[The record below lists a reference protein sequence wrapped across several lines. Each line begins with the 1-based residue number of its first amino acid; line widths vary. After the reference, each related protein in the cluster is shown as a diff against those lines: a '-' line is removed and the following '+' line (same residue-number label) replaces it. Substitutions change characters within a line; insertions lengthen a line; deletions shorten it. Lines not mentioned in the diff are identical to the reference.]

1 VTDVRLALYGFGH
14 VGRALARLLITTDA
28 PFTVTALVTKD
39 HGAVVHGGGIDLA
52 TILAGTDLPR
62 RGMTGDRGTHG
73 DFDPGMPF
81 EPPRVGRLPADVL
94 VEMTPL
100 DPITGEPALGYIR
113 EALSAGMHVVTANK
127 GPIARAYRELEAVA
141 MKKGRLLRFEATL
154 ADCLPVFT
162 LRRAAL
168 PLAKIV
174 AIRGIVSSTNNHI
187 LTAAAAGVPFGDAL
201 AEAQR
206 LGIAEADPRNDLE
219 GHDAAAKA
227 TILAN
232 VLMDAELV
240 PEDVAREPI
249 DERAAQAARVAA
261 RSGDRVRPLIEIARR
276 GGNVVASFGPRRLT
290 PMDALYAVD
299 DFSMGLVF
307 ETDLAGRVVVQ
318 LHDPH
323 VDQVAYA
330 ILTDLLEIAA
340 LGAAGTMPRP

>member
-1 VTDVRLALYGFGH
+1 MPVRLALFGFGN
-14 VGRALARLLITTDA
+14 VGRALARTLLETKA
-28 PFTVTALVTKD
+28 PFVVTALATKR
-39 HGAVVHGGGIDLA
+39 HGAVVDAAGIDLG
-52 TILAGTDLPR
+52 TILAGTDLPLR
-62 RGMTGDRGTHG
+62 
-73 DFDPGMPF
+73 
-81 EPPRVGRLPADVL
+81 ELPPIASVPADVL

-100 DPITGEPALGYIR
+100 DPVSGEPALGYVR
-113 EALSAGMHVVTANK
+113 NALTAGMHVVTANK
-127 GPIARAYRELEAVA
+127 GPIARAYRELEALA
-141 MKKGRLLRFEATL
+141 TKQGRMLRFEATL

-168 PLAKIV
+168 PLATIT

-187 LTAAAAGVPFGDAL
+187 LSAAATGVPFEDAL
-201 AEAQR
+201 ADAQR

-232 VLMDAELV
+232 VLMGAELV
-240 PEDVAREPI
+240 PEDIAREPI
-249 DERAAQAARVAA
+249 DERAATAARAA
-261 RSGDRVRPLIEIARR
+261 ADNGDRVRPVIEIARR
-276 GGNVVASFGPRRLT
+276 GGKVVASLGPRRLA
-290 PMDALYAVD
+290 PMDPLFAVD

-330 ILTDLLEIAA
+330 ILTDLLEIS
-340 LGAAGTMPRP
+340 GTMPRP

>member
-1 VTDVRLALYGFGH
+1 VRLALIGFGN
-14 VGRALARLLITTDA
+14 VGRALARMLVATKA
-28 PFTVTALVTKD
+28 PFIVTALATRR
-39 HGAVVHGGGIDLA
+39 HGAVVDRSGIDLS
-52 TILAGTDLPR
+52 TILAGTDVPLAVA
-62 RGMTGDRGTHG
+62 
-73 DFDPGMPF
+73 
-81 EPPRVGRLPADVL
+81 PPIVSLPADVL

-100 DPITGEPALGYIR
+100 DPAKGEPALSYIR
-113 EALSAGMHVVTANK
+113 EALAAGMHVVTANK
-127 GPIARAYRELEAVA
+127 GPIARAYRELDALA
-141 MKKGRLLRFEATL
+141 TKHGCMLRFEATL

-168 PLAKIV
+168 PLAKIS

-187 LTAAAAGVPFGDAL
+187 LTAAAAGVPFADAL

-232 VLMDAELV
+232 VLMDADLV
-240 PEDVAREPI
+240 PEDVTREPI
-249 DERAAQAARVAA
+249 DERAADAARVAA
-261 RSGDRVRPLIEIARR
+261 GNGDRVRPVIEIARR
-276 GGNVVASFGPRRLT
+276 GGQVVASFGPRRLG
-290 PMDALYAVD
+290 PLDPLYAVD
-299 DFSMGLVF
+299 DFSMGLNF

-330 ILTDLLEIAA
+330 ILTDLLEIS
-340 LGAAGTMPRP
+340 AAGTMPRR

>member
-1 VTDVRLALYGFGH
+1 LALFGFGN
-14 VGRALARLLITTDA
+14 VGRALCRMLLHTRV
-28 PFTVTALVTKD
+28 PFQVTALATRS
-39 HGAVVHGGGIDLA
+39 HGAVVDGFGIDL
-52 TILAGTDLPR
+52 TLILAGTDLPLR
-62 RGMTGDRGTHG
+62 VA
-73 DFDPGMPF
+73 
-81 EPPRVGRLPADVL
+81 PPMASLPADVL

-100 DPITGEPALGYIR
+100 DPITGEPALTYIR
-113 EALSAGMHVVTANK
+113 DALTAGMHVVTANK
-127 GPIARAYRELEAVA
+127 GPVARAYRELEALA
-141 MKKGRLLRFEATL
+141 TRQGRMLRFEATL

-168 PLAKIV
+168 PLAKIT

-187 LTAAAAGVPFGDAL
+187 LSATAAGVPFEDAL
-201 AEAQR
+201 ADAQR

-232 VLMDAELV
+232 VLMDADLV
-240 PEDVAREPI
+240 PEDIAREPI
-249 DERAAQAARVAA
+249 DERAAKAARAA
-261 RSGDRVRPLIEIARR
+261 AGNGDRVRPLIEIARR
-276 GGNVVASFGPRRLT
+276 DGRVVASFGPRRLS
-290 PMDALYAVD
+290 PLDPLFAVD

-330 ILTDLLEIAA
+330 ILTDLLEIS
-340 LGAAGTMPRP
+340 GTMPRP

>member
-1 VTDVRLALYGFGH
+1 MRLALFGFGN
-14 VGRALARLLITTDA
+14 VGRALARMLLMTNA
-28 PFTVTALVTKD
+28 PFNVTVLATAK
-39 HGAVVHGGGIDLA
+39 HGAVVDGRGIDLA
-52 TILAGTDLPR
+52 TILAGTDLPL
-62 RGMTGDRGTHG
+62 GA
-73 DFDPGMPF
+73 
-81 EPPRVGRLPADVL
+81 PPPIGSLPADVL

-100 DPITGEPALGYIR
+100 DPVAGEPALKYIR
-113 EALSAGMHVVTANK
+113 EALTAGMHVVTANK
-127 GPIARAYRELEAVA
+127 GPISRAYRELNALA
-141 MKKGRLLRFEATL
+141 TARGRMLRFEATL

-162 LRRAAL
+162 LRRSAL
-168 PLAKIV
+168 PLATIS

-187 LTAAAAGVPFGDAL
+187 LTAAAAGVPFADAL

-232 VLMDAELV
+232 VLMDADIG
-240 PEDVAREPI
+240 PEDVSREPI
-249 DERAAQAARVAA
+249 DERAVTAARAA
-261 RSGDRVRPLIEIARR
+261 AGNGDRVRPIIEIARR
-276 GGNVVASFGPRRLT
+276 GGALVASFGPRRLG
-290 PMDALYAVD
+290 PLDPLYAVD

-330 ILTDLLEIAA
+330 ILTDLLEI
-340 LGAAGTMPRP
+340 GARMPRP

>member
-1 VTDVRLALYGFGH
+1 MRLALYGFGS
-14 VGRALARLLITTDA
+14 VGRALARLLITTNS
-28 PFTVTALVTKD
+28 PFTVTTLATRT

-52 TILAGTDLPR
+52 LILAGTDLPLR
-62 RGMTGDRGTHG
+62 TA
-73 DFDPGMPF
+73 
-81 EPPRVGRLPADVL
+81 PPIASLPADVL

-100 DPITGEPALGYIR
+100 DPVAGEPARRYIR
-113 EALSAGMHVVTANK
+113 EALNAGMHVVTANK
-127 GPIARAYRELEAVA
+127 GPIARAYRELDALA
-141 MKKGRLLRFEATL
+141 TKNGKMLRFEATL

-168 PLAKIV
+168 PLAKIS

-187 LTAAAAGVPFGDAL
+187 LTAAAAGVPFADAL

-206 LGIAEADPRNDLE
+206 LGIAEADARNDLE

-232 VLMDAELV
+232 VLMDADLV
-240 PEDVAREPI
+240 PEDVRREPI
-249 DERAAQAARVAA
+249 DERAADAARVA
-261 RSGDRVRPLIEIARR
+261 SGYGDRVRPVIEIARR
-276 GGNVVASFGPRRLT
+276 DGQVVASFAPRRLG
-290 PMDALYAVD
+290 PLDPLYAVD
-299 DFSMGLVF
+299 DFSMGLIF

-330 ILTDLLEIAA
+330 ILTDLLEIS
-340 LGAAGTMPRP
+340 AAGTMPRR

>member
-1 VTDVRLALYGFGH
+1 VGPRGTRIEYEFSVADVRLALYGFGN
-14 VGRALARLLITTDA
+14 VGRALARLLIATRA
-28 PFTVTALVTKD
+28 PFPVTALVTKR
-39 HGAVVHGGGIDLA
+39 HGAVVDGGGIDLT
-52 TILAGTDLPR
+52 TILAGTDLPL
-62 RGMTGDRGTHG
+62 GKA
-73 DFDPGMPF
+73 
-81 EPPRVGRLPADVL
+81 PPVGSFPADVF

-100 DPITGEPALGYIR
+100 DPISGEPALSYIR
-113 EALSAGMHVVTANK
+113 DALNAGMHVVTANK
-127 GPIARAYRELEAVA
+127 GPIARAYRELDALA
-141 MKKGRLLRFEATL
+141 RKQGRMLRFEATL

-162 LRRAAL
+162 LRRSAL
-168 PLAKIV
+168 PLAKIS

-187 LTAAAAGVPFGDAL
+187 LTASADGVPFADAL

-232 VLMDAELV
+232 VLMDADLT
-240 PEDVAREPI
+240 PENVVREPI
-249 DERAAQAARVAA
+249 DERTAGAARDAAQ
-261 RSGDRVRPLIEIARR
+261 SGERVRPIIELVRRDGRIA
-276 GGNVVASFGPRRLT
+276 ASFGPRRVGPLD
-290 PMDALYAVD
+290 PLYAVD

-340 LGAAGTMPRP
+340 TTRKEAGTMPRP

>member
-1 VTDVRLALYGFGH
+1 MRLALYGFGN
-14 VGRALARLLITTDA
+14 VGRALARLLITTKS
-28 PFTVTALVTKD
+28 PFMVTTLATRT
-39 HGAVVHGGGIDLA
+39 HGAVVHAGGIDLA
-52 TILAGTDLPR
+52 LILAGTDLPLR
-62 RGMTGDRGTHG
+62 AA
-73 DFDPGMPF
+73 
-81 EPPRVGRLPADVL
+81 PPIPNLPADVL

-100 DPITGEPALGYIR
+100 DPVAGEPARTYIR
-113 EALSAGMHVVTANK
+113 EALNAGMHVVTANK
-127 GPIARAYRELEAVA
+127 GPIARAYRELDALA
-141 MKKGRLLRFEATL
+141 TKNGKMLRFEATL

-168 PLAKIV
+168 PLAKIS

-187 LTAAAAGVPFGDAL
+187 LSAAAAGVPFADAL

-232 VLMDAELV
+232 VLMDADLV

-249 DERAAQAARVAA
+249 DERAATAARAA
-261 RSGDRVRPLIEIARR
+261 AQSGDRVRPVIEIARR
-276 GGNVVASFGPRRLT
+276 GGAVVASFGPRRVA
-290 PMDALYAVD
+290 PMDPLYAVD
-299 DFSMGLVF
+299 DFSMGLVVD
-307 ETDLAGRVVVQ
+307 TDLAGRVVVQ

-340 LGAAGTMPRP
+340 TRSP

>member
-1 VTDVRLALYGFGH
+1 M
-14 VGRALARLLITTDA
+14 LLHTRV
-28 PFTVTALVTKD
+28 PFQVTALATRS
-39 HGAVVHGGGIDLA
+39 HGAVVDGFGIDL
-52 TILAGTDLPR
+52 TLILAGTDLPLR
-62 RGMTGDRGTHG
+62 VA
-73 DFDPGMPF
+73 
-81 EPPRVGRLPADVL
+81 PPMASLPADVL

-100 DPITGEPALGYIR
+100 DPITGEPALTYIR
-113 EALSAGMHVVTANK
+113 DALTAGMHVVTANK
-127 GPIARAYRELEAVA
+127 GPVARAYRELEALA
-141 MKKGRLLRFEATL
+141 TRQGRMLRFEATL

-168 PLAKIV
+168 PLAKIT

-187 LTAAAAGVPFGDAL
+187 LSATAAGVPFEDAL
-201 AEAQR
+201 ADAQR

-232 VLMDAELV
+232 VLMDADLV
-240 PEDVAREPI
+240 PEDIAREPI
-249 DERAAQAARVAA
+249 DERAAKAARAA
-261 RSGDRVRPLIEIARR
+261 AGNGDRVRPLIEIARR
-276 GGNVVASFGPRRLT
+276 DGRAVASFGPRRLS
-290 PMDALYAVD
+290 PLDPLFAVD

-330 ILTDLLEIAA
+330 ILTDLLEIS
-340 LGAAGTMPRP
+340 GTMPRP